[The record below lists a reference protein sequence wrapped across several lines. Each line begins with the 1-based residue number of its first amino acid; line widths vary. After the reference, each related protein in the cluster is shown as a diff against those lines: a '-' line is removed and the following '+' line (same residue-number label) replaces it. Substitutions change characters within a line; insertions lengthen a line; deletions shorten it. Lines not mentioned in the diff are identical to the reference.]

1 MTDIT
6 ASNATEILS
15 RYLLPDVIPIIV
27 DLEKSVGNRIVDA
40 ASGRSFLDCFS
51 YVASNPIGHN
61 HPGLAEP
68 AFERTL
74 LRVAKTK
81 PSHSDFFTVE
91 MASFVDTFVRVA
103 IPAEFQHLFFIQGG
117 AAAVENALK
126 TAFDWKVRLNR
137 NRGKSDSLGTQ
148 VIYFQDA
155 FHGRTGY
162 ALSLTNTA
170 DPRKTKFFPRFEWP
184 RITNPK
190 IQFPCAGEHLE
201 AVIREEE
208 RAVAEIKKVFE
219 ENPDDIA
226 AIIIE
231 PIQGEGG
238 DNHFRPEFHQALRS
252 LANQYEAMLV
262 YDEIQSGIGLTGK
275 MWAYQHYGITP
286 DIICFG
292 KKAQVCGIAVGRRV
306 DEVEKN
312 VFVEASRI
320 NSTWGGNLTDMVRSQ
335 RYLEV
340 IEEDRLV
347 ENAAV
352 VGVALQRVLVE
363 LAEKHQGLLSNGRG
377 QGLMCAI
384 DVVTPGKRDNFWQ
397 GCFDRGALL
406 LKCGRNAI
414 RFRPSLTFSREDVS
428 ELAPILEEVAKA
440 LA

>member
-1 MTDIT
+1 M
-6 ASNATEILS
+6 
-15 RYLLPDVIPIIV
+15 
-27 DLEKSVGNRIVDA
+27 
-40 ASGRSFLDCFS
+40 
-51 YVASNPIGHN
+51 
-61 HPGLAEP
+61 
-68 AFERTL
+68 
-74 LRVAKTK
+74 
-81 PSHSDFFTVE
+81 
-91 MASFVDTFVRVA
+91 
-103 IPAEFQHLFFIQGG
+103 
-117 AAAVENALK
+117 ENALK

-320 NSTWGGNLTDMVRSQ
+320 NSTCGGNLTDMVRSQ

-363 LAEKHQGLLSNGRG
+363 LAEKTSGAFEQWPRPGS
-377 QGLMCAI
+377 
-384 DVVTPGKRDNFWQ
+384 DVRYRCCHTGKARQF
-397 GCFDRGALL
+397 
-406 LKCGRNAI
+406 
-414 RFRPSLTFSREDVS
+414 
-428 ELAPILEEVAKA
+428 LARVF
-440 LA
+440 